1 MVALKRTQADKE
13 IISREF
19 ESLEL
24 LKNKKNIVQIKDHFY
39 SVYDSNII

>member
-24 LKNKKNIVQIKDHFY
+24 LKNKENIG
-39 SVYDSNII
+39 II